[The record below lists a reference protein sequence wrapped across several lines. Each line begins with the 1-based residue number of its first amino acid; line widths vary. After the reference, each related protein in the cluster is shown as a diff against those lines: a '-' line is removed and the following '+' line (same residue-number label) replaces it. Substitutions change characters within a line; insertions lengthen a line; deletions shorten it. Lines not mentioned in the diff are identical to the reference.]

1 MTNQFP
7 KRNFHRQP
15 GLFDTQDEIFWHW
28 DLVFGSTHVTE
39 KARVSRVR
47 EKIHE
52 KNNREARIRFADPDS
67 SVGGEP
73 LSTARQTTEKK
84 R

>member
-1 MTNQFP
+1 MTNQSP
-7 KRNFHRQP
+7 KRKFHRQP

-47 EKIHE
+47 EKFHE

>member
-1 MTNQFP
+1 
-7 KRNFHRQP
+7 
-15 GLFDTQDEIFWHW
+15 
-28 DLVFGSTHVTE
+28 LVFGSTHVTE

-47 EKIHE
+47 EKFHE